1 MIITPYSVLRTH
13 RRRSARGFTL
23 VEIVLVLAIIALLLG
38 VVVKNLGG
46 VKETANEVKAKADV
60 DGFVAAIEAYKMKGL
75 RYPTTEQG
83 LRALVERPS
92 SAPQPAAWR
101 SQMGKLP
108 PDPWSRDYQYKFPGV
123 HNAPN
128 GFDVYSLGSDGQDG
142 TDDDV
147 GNW

>member
-1 MIITPYSVLRTH
+1 MIITPSSVLRTR
-13 RRRSARGFTL
+13 RRRSAHGFTL

-46 VKETANEVKAKADV
+46 VKEGANDVKARADV
-60 DGFVAAIEAYKMKGL
+60 DGFVAAIESYKMKGL

-83 LRALVERPS
+83 LRALVEKPS

-101 SQMGKLP
+101 QQMSKLP
-108 PDPWSRDYQYKFPGV
+108 PDPWSRDYQYLFPGRR
-123 HNAPN
+123 NGPN

-142 TDDDV
+142 TEDDV